1 VNLKDATSI
10 GRHVRLDGSA
20 VYLKD
25 RSSERKPQ
33 AKTAVASRPVGI
45 LERLKD
51 FLSLGAR
58 RRAPFGLDIDA

>member
-1 VNLKDATSI
+1 MNLKYAAAV
-10 GRHVRLDGSA
+10 GRHICLDGPA

-25 RSSERKPQ
+25 RSSERKPK